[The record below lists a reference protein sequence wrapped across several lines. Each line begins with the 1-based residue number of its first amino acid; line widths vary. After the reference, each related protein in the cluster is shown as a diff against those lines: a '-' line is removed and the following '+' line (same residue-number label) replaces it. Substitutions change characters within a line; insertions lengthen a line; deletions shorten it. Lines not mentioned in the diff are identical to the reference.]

1 MVRAQQ
7 AAWSVILALA
17 TATVLAL
24 LLALVIGRLNPA
36 LSIWIAPGSVLRT
49 GLGALL
55 IGVAGA
61 VLPIRRVLRVDPA
74 ASFRRPT

>member
-1 MVRAQQ
+1 M
-7 AAWSVILALA
+7 
-17 TATVLAL
+17 
-24 LLALVIGRLNPA
+24 IGRVNPA
-36 LSIWIAPGSVLRT
+36 LAIWIAPGSVLRT

-55 IGVAGA
+55 VGVAGA

>member
-1 MVRAQQ
+1 M
-7 AAWSVILALA
+7 
-17 TATVLAL
+17 
-24 LLALVIGRLNPA
+24 IGRLNPA

-55 IGVAGA
+55 
-61 VLPIRRVLRVDPA
+61 PIRRVLRVDPA

>member
-1 MVRAQQ
+1 
-7 AAWSVILALA
+7 
-17 TATVLAL
+17 L
-24 LLALVIGRLNPA
+24 LLAVAIGRVNPA
-36 LSIWIAPGSVLRT
+36 LAIWIAPGSVART

-55 IGVAGA
+55 VGLAGA

>member
-1 MVRAQQ
+1 M
-7 AAWSVILALA
+7 
-17 TATVLAL
+17 
-24 LLALVIGRLNPA
+24 IGRVNPA
-36 LSIWIAPGSVLRT
+36 LAIWIAPGSVLRT

-55 IGVAGA
+55 VGLAGA